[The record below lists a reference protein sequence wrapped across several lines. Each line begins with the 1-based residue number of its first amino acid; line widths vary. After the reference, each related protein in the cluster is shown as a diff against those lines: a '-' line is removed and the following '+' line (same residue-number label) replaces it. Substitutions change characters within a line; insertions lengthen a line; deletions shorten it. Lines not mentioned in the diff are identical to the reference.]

1 MSVIILISE
10 KHTRF
15 PFHHSM
21 PGMEDIINDEVKWR
35 ETMQSAGEMYK
46 QMGSNIMNMMP
57 GDAMGGLGADPLS
70 GINGM
75 SAALDELS
83 EGED

>member
-1 MSVIILISE
+1 
-10 KHTRF
+10 
-15 PFHHSM
+15 M